1 MKHNIKMLFIICRN
15 CRKFNVCKYQPW
27 KLKFNPIFWTGR
39 TKNVLKIWA
48 DKYEN
53 V

>member
-1 MKHNIKMLFIICRN
+1 MLFIICRN
-15 CRKFNVCKYQPW
+15 YRKFNVCKYQPW
-27 KLKFNPIFWTGR
+27 KLKFSPIFWTGR